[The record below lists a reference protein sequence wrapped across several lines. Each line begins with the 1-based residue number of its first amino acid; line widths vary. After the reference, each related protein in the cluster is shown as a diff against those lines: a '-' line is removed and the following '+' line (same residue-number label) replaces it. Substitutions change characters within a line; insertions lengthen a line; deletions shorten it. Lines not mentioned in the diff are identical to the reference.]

1 MASPVVNILVR
12 AKPGLRRRLRMAR
25 LGVTAEQFV
34 AKNFRNSLVGAG
46 CFALLLMMLLDKMR
60 GRELLSQNFLLSFL
74 FFLFTFFMI
83 YSFLMNTVEVY
94 IRRQQGLLNR
104 DVLFTG
110 RYMLIKLQSGVPFY
124 QALIDA
130 SNGGFGIASRYVR
143 EIVDDI
149 ELGTPI
155 EQALSNAADLSPSAE
170 FRQILWQINAALR
183 SGVDVTSTLK
193 GILSEI
199 SSQQVIEVERYGKKL
214 ATLALLYMLGAVI
227 IPSLGLTLF
236 VSFSGFLGLS
246 IKFGHLLLV
255 LFAIMFIQFM
265 FLSFFRTIRP
275 NINL

>member
-1 MASPVVNILVR
+1 
-12 AKPGLRRRLRMAR
+12 MAR